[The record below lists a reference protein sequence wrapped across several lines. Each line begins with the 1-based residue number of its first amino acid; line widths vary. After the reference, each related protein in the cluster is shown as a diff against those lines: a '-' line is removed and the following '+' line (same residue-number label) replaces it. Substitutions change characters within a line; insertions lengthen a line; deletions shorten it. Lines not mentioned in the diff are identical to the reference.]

1 MRILLALPLV
11 LAACTNIPSLGGKPD
26 DDTAYPEL
34 VNLNTLLAS
43 VPEATENEQSN
54 LLARAAA
61 LRARAETIRQ
71 MDFENMDI
79 ESEDADASSLQ

>member
-43 VPEATENEQSN
+43 MPEATEEDPNS

-61 LRARAETIRQ
+61 LRARAETLR
-71 MDFENMDI
+71 NMDI

>member
-11 LAACTNIPSLGGKPD
+11 LVACTNIPSLGGKPD

-34 VNLNTLLAS
+34 VNLKTLLAS
-43 VPEATENEQSN
+43 VPEATANEQSN

-61 LRARAETIRQ
+61 LRARAETLR
-71 MDFENMDI
+71 NMDI

>member
-43 VPEATENEQSN
+43 VPDATENEEDY

-61 LRARAETIRQ
+61 LRARAETLRN
-71 MDFENMDI
+71 MDF